1 MDFFCIGVVL
11 HKSHLD
17 YGICVF
23 CDAYRQYNESGGPG
37 QFKKN
42 ELKRPLRKWQRPLK
56 TKCLKYKDNDNKTN
70 KNQKRLSKC
79 FGTT

>member
-1 MDFFCIGVVL
+1 MVMDFFCIGVVL

-37 QFKKN
+37 QFKKPIETAIKEMAEALKN
-42 ELKRPLRKWQRPLK
+42 EMHKV
-56 TKCLKYKDNDNKTN
+56 
-70 KNQKRLSKC
+70 
-79 FGTT
+79 